1 MRASFAPRFL
11 TRLRLVGLEHEYGDV
26 RMEHVLAVS
35 RLLVALTSLAAWLLH
50 VGGSSSA
57 HYRVGLIL
65 LLGYVFASLVLLVRL
80 QMGGEPSRSFVVSA
94 QVNDVGWPALIGLFA
109 EMPNTTFFL
118 LFLFAMI
125 AAAFRWGFVETM
137 ATALIS
143 ATLLLFQAIMVAYGP
158 LTLRDL
164 LFAPVEPSRVLMRC
178 AFLVMAGWLLGF
190 LAETEKQLRAE
201 IAFANHLLSLTR
213 VGSRF
218 ATVLQNVLSEL
229 GRVFQG
235 RAVYEVA
242 AQGSSGRT
250 FRWEIPA
257 LANSTIHVR
266 EIAPAD
272 KIFEMMPDYPHT
284 FFMRRTAANGACS
297 ITALDEDGRRLKIGQ
312 TEGLEMPVP
321 EANSLLAVSHEIG
334 RDWCGRLIFL
344 DAHLGRQREHE
355 LRFAQNVMRQ
365 VAPAL
370 YSVYLFRGFRSRAGA
385 TERARVARELHD
397 TTIQSLISIEMQV
410 DVLRRR
416 NADCQVSVELGR
428 IQELLRNEVLNL
440 RELMQTM
447 RPIEIGRHQFLDFMA
462 ELVERFSRDTGIAVR
477 FISELQEV
485 TMPDATC
492 RELVRVVQEGLVNIR
507 KHSGARSALVRF
519 SAQDGFWKLV
529 INDDGNGFPFT
540 GRFTMTELDS
550 LRRGPAII
558 KERIRAV
565 GGDMVIES
573 TPGHGSRLEITIPQR
588 GHESYG

>member
-11 TRLRLVGLEHEYGDV
+11 TRLRVVGLEYEHEDARV
-26 RMEHVLAVS
+26 EQVLAVS
-35 RLLVALTSLAAWLLH
+35 RLFVALTSLAAWLLH
-50 VGGSSSA
+50 LGDIAA
-57 HYRVGLIL
+57 HYRVGLVL
-65 LLGYVFASLVLLVRL
+65 LLGYVVASLGLLIWL
-80 QMGGEPSRSFVVSA
+80 QVDDEPSRSFVLSA
-94 QVNDVGWPALIGLFA
+94 QVNDVGWAALLCLLA
-109 EMPNTTFFL
+109 DLPNTTFFL
-118 LFLFAMI
+118 LFLFALI

-137 ATALIS
+137 ATAAIS

-158 LTLRDL
+158 STLRDL
-164 LFAPVEPSRVLMRC
+164 LFAPAGPSRMLMRC
-178 AFLVMAGWLLGF
+178 AFLLMAGSLLGY

-201 IAFANHLLSLTR
+201 IAFMNHLLSLTR

-218 ATVLQNVLSEL
+218 TNVLQNVLSEL

-235 RAVYEVA
+235 SGVYEIA
-242 AQGSSGRT
+242 AQRSSGRT

-257 LANSTIHVR
+257 QGNSPIRVR
-266 EIAPAD
+266 EVAPAE
-272 KIFEMMPDYPHT
+272 KAFELMPDYPHT
-284 FFMRRTAANGACS
+284 FFMRRTGSNGACS
-297 ITALDEDGRRLKIGQ
+297 MTALDEEGRRLRVEQ
-312 TEGLEMPVP
+312 TEGLEMPIP
-321 EANSLLAVSHEIG
+321 EANSLMVVSHEMG
-334 RDWCGRLIFL
+334 RDWGGRLVLL

-410 DVLRRR
+410 DVLRRH
-416 NADCQVSVELGR
+416 NADCAVSVELGR

-447 RPIEIGRHQFLDFMA
+447 RPVDVGRHQLLDFMA

-485 TMPDATC
+485 TVPDSTC

-507 KHSGARSALVRF
+507 KHSGAHSALVRF
-519 SAQDGFWKLV
+519 SAQDGSWKLV
-529 INDDGNGFPFT
+529 INDDGCGFPFS
-540 GRFTMTELDS
+540 GRFTLTELDG

-558 KERIRAV
+558 KERVRAI

-573 TPGHGSRLEITIPQR
+573 IPGHGSRLEIIIPQK
-588 GHESYG
+588 GHESYGG

>member
-11 TRLRLVGLEHEYGDV
+11 TRLRVVGLEYECEDV
-26 RMEHVLAVS
+26 RVEHVLAIS
-35 RLLVALTSLAAWLLH
+35 RLLVALTSLTAWLLH
-50 VGGSSSA
+50 LGGGVV
-57 HYRVGLIL
+57 HYEVGLIV

-80 QMGGEPSRSFVVSA
+80 EIDGEPSRAFVISA
-94 QVNDVGWPALIGLFA
+94 QVNDVGWPALLCLLA
-109 EMPNTTFFL
+109 ELPNTTFFL
-118 LFLFAMI
+118 LFLFALI

-143 ATLLLFQAIMVAYGP
+143 AMLLLFQAIVVTYGP
-158 LTLRDL
+158 LPLRDL
-164 LFAPVEPSRVLMRC
+164 FFAPVDPWRLLMRC
-178 AFLVMAGWLLGF
+178 VFLVMAGSLLGL

-201 IAFANHLLSLTR
+201 IAFTNYLLSVTR

-218 ATVLQNVLSEL
+218 ATVLQNVLVEL
-229 GRVFQG
+229 ARVFQG
-235 RAVYEVA
+235 NVVYEVA
-242 AQGSSGRT
+242 AQSSSGRT
-250 FRWEIPA
+250 YRWEIPSPG
-257 LANSTIHVR
+257 NSPIRVR
-266 EIAPAD
+266 EIAPAE
-272 KIFEMMPDYPHT
+272 KTFEMMPDYPHT
-284 FFMRRTAANGACS
+284 FFMRRTGSNGACS
-297 ITALDEDGRRLKIGQ
+297 ITALDEEGRRLRVDQ
-312 TEGLEMPVP
+312 TKGLEMPIP
-321 EANSLLAVSHEIG
+321 EANSLIVVSHEMG
-334 RDWCGRLIFL
+334 RDWGGRLVLL
-344 DAHLGRQREHE
+344 DAHLGRQSEHE

-410 DVLRRR
+410 DVLRRH
-416 NADCQVSVELGR
+416 NVDCAVSLELGR

-447 RPIEIGRHQFLDFMA
+447 RPVDIGRHQLLDFMA

-485 TMPDATC
+485 TVPDSTC

-507 KHSGARSALVRF
+507 KHSGAHSALVRF
-519 SAQDGFWKLV
+519 SMQDGLWKLV
-529 INDDGNGFPFT
+529 VSDDGDGFPFT
-540 GRFTMTELDS
+540 GRFTLTELDG

-558 KERIRAV
+558 KERVRAV

-573 TPGHGSRLEITIPQR
+573 TPGHGSRLEITIPQK